1 MRRVALWAGFAV
13 ALAFL
18 ILTVTNASWLAPNP
32 PGAPKQIAHR
42 GVGLEVRG
50 SWDDGCI
57 ANRIAEPTSRHLPN
71 TTGSILRADRMG
83 GWLIEVDAQLAKDG
97 EVMLL
102 SDSDLACLTD
112 GKGKVSDK
120 SVEELQA
127 LDAGY
132 RYTADNETTFP
143 FRGTGLT
150 IPTLGEIARALPV
163 QARLMVHMQ
172 GDDPALADA
181 VASSLKAARR
191 DPQKTGDGF
200 YGSAPAVAR
209 IRELYP
215 DVWAFTPERA
225 RRCAAEYK
233 ETGWSGLIP
242 ASCEGGTMLIALDEQ
257 ALLWG
262 WPNRLIARMTD
273 AGAKIIMEAP
283 GYAPPGEISGI
294 TLPEQLTQIP
304 SSFNGYVWTDDAFNT
319 LPALIPRFDN
329 RNQAEI
335 DASQAALERRR
346 NTQ

>member
-1 MRRVALWAGFAV
+1 MWGGFAV

-50 SWDDGCI
+50 SWEEDCI
-57 ANRIAEPTSRHLPN
+57 ATRIAEPTSRHLPN
-71 TTGSILRADRMG
+71 TRASILRADRMG

-97 EVMLL
+97 EVVLL
-102 SDSDLACLTD
+102 SDTDLACLTD
-112 GKGKVSDK
+112 GTGAVADT
-120 SVEELQA
+120 SVEELKT

-132 RYTADNETTFP
+132 RYTADNGTTFP
-143 FRGTGLT
+143 FRGKGLT
-150 IPTLGEIARALPV
+150 IPTLGEIARAIPV
-163 QARLMVHMQ
+163 QARLMVHMR

-181 VASSLKAARR
+181 VASALKSVGR
-191 DPQKTGDGF
+191 DPQETGDGF
-200 YGSAPAVAR
+200 YGSAAATAR

-215 DVWAFTPERA
+215 EVWAFTADNA
-225 RRCAAEYK
+225 RQCAADYK
-233 ETGWSGLIP
+233 TTGWTGLIP

-273 AGAKIIMEAP
+273 AGAKILIEAP
-283 GYAPPGEISGI
+283 GYAAPGEIAGI

-304 SSFNGYVWTDDAFNT
+304 SSFNGYVWTDDAFST

-346 NTQ
+346 NAQ